1 MKTVR
6 EQTGPIDVAVE
17 YSYPS
22 TVKRASHRFAIGI
35 RVSYIYLGVM
45 VVAILPLNA
54 ILSLRDLWFH
64 EATLTQFGNWPA
76 WPSLLLFPNWAI
88 IPPLSFVR
96 ENGLPVLSLSWA
108 EFPMLVGALL
118 SIFLVYFFALRHLP
132 DRISWRFLF
141 LSTIVIGILYALI
154 PIVTSPDV
162 YSYIAYAR
170 MSVFHDLN
178 PLTTLPTAI
187 HSDPI
192 YAYVLWVDQP
202 SAYGPTWAI
211 ITSFMQ
217 WTLAWF
223 GIPWIPPMLVALRLL
238 GLAMHLVSVRLI
250 WSITGKLQQLRGY
263 SVPYP
268 SRERVRATLA
278 FAWNPLLL
286 FEACVNAHTDTTLLV
301 LILLMIWALVQSK
314 LAAKKVRDA
323 LLLPSLQDTLEGHP
337 YISAAQPHL
346 PGVALMRN
354 VRLAIQRSAL
364 PMQRLIARIPADLRA
379 PIASASLLALATCL
393 KVNIVLFFPG
403 LLFYLWSQA
412 PAGKRFRHAVAA
424 TISYVGVIIISY
436 APFWQGGAIFNV
448 FSVNPAT
455 YRSINT
461 LAEFFA
467 RIYNSLAAMFGYPLG
482 ELIGSPAERFMHTFT
497 MGIFALIYL
506 LMLWRMLRNR
516 WRPRTMHN
524 LIYWMAV
531 TWLLYCAIGSP
542 WFWPWYMVTYFGLYA
557 LLESSGDMVEPDDER
572 EGSTWLF
579 PWSLRLL
586 RTPWT
591 ARLLSFSLLTY
602 YCFITWGPAHT
613 FIPGLPGFLWSYL
626 SGVWIWILPL
636 AGLALLARRK
646 RLEGS

>member
-1 MKTVR
+1 MKTVT
-6 EQTGPIDVAVE
+6 EQTDRIDVAVE
-17 YSYPS
+17 YNSG
-22 TVKRASHRFAIGI
+22 TLKRAPRRFAIDI
-35 RVSYIYLGVM
+35 RVCYIYLGAM
-45 VVAILPLNA
+45 VVAILLLNA

-64 EATLTQFGNWPA
+64 EATLTQFGNWPV

-108 EFPMLVGALL
+108 EFPMLVGAFLG
-118 SIFLVYFFALRHLP
+118 IFLVYYFALRHLP

-141 LSTIVIGILYALI
+141 LSTIVIGIIYALI

-187 HSDPI
+187 RSDPI

-217 WTLAWF
+217 WTLDRF

-263 SVPYP
+263 SAPYP
-268 SRERVRATLA
+268 SRERLRATLA

-301 LILLMIWALVQSK
+301 LILLMIWTLAQSK
-314 LAAKKVRDA
+314 LAAKKLRDA
-323 LLLPSLQDTLEGHP
+323 LTPPPDAHKGHSYISTGHP
-337 YISAAQPHL
+337 HM
-346 PGVALMRN
+346 PGIAIMRN
-354 VRLAIQRSAL
+354 VRLAIQYSTY
-364 PMQRLIARIPADLRA
+364 PMQRVIARIPTDLRM

-393 KVNIVLFFPG
+393 KINIVLFFPG
-403 LLFYLWSQA
+403 LLVYLWVQA
-412 PAGKRFRHAVAA
+412 PAGKRFRHAAAA
-424 TISYVGVIIISY
+424 TISYVGVIVISY

-467 RIYNSLAAMFGYPLG
+467 RVYNSVATMFGYPLG
-482 ELIGSPAERFMHTFT
+482 ESVGSPAERFMHTFT

-506 LMLWRMLRNR
+506 LMLWRMVRNR
-516 WRPRTMHN
+516 RRLRTLN
-524 LIYWMAV
+524 NFIYWMAV
-531 TWLLYCAIGSP
+531 AWLLYCAIGSP
-542 WFWPWYMVTYFGLYA
+542 WFWPWYMVTFFGLYA
-557 LLESSGDMVEPDDER
+557 LLESSGDMDEPDDAK
-572 EGSTWLF
+572 EGSTAQF
-579 PWSLRLL
+579 PWSFRLL

-626 SGVWIWILPL
+626 SGVWIWIVPL
-636 AGLALLARRK
+636 AGVFFLT
-646 RLEGS
+646 ST